1 MEYSICIRTLGTS
14 RDKYKRLLES
24 IKKLSIQPKE
34 VLVIIPYGY
43 ELPKDRIGN
52 ETFVRSQKGML
63 LQRIVGY
70 ESAKSKYVLLLD
82 DDVEFESDLI
92 EKLSKPILEDKGN
105 ISFPIYTHLLPIGGI
120 RSLIGAITLA
130 AVPRIKSDDRFVK
143 ILPSGGYSYRKKIED
158 KQYLYSD
165 SAPGM
170 CVLAERNALLNI
182 NLRDE
187 LWIDRVGYPLREDAV
202 LMYKAVINNNKS
214 LGVTGIN
221 IEHLD
226 GGSGEK
232 TRNIKAAYANGFN
245 HILFWKRFIY
255 SNSES
260 VLNKLISRLAIIWWS
275 ISTIGYLGI
284 KLIVSRDTELFK
296 VSIKGISEGF
306 KYIRSKDAFNESKA
320 RGELYG

>member
-1 MEYSICIRTLGTS
+1 MEYSICIRTLGTAGE
-14 RDKYKRLLES
+14 KYKRLLES

-52 ETFVRSQKGML
+52 ETFIRSEKGML

-82 DDVEFESDLI
+82 DDIEFEPNLI
-92 EKLSKPILEDKGN
+92 EKLSEPIVENKGN
-105 ISFPIYTHLLPIGGI
+105 ISFPIYTDLLPIGGI

-130 AVPRIKSDDRFVK
+130 AVPRIKSDDKFVK

-170 CVLAERNALLNI
+170 CVLAEKVALLNI
-182 NLRDE
+182 NLREE
-187 LWIDRVGYPLREDAV
+187 LWIDMVGYPLREDAV

-226 GGSGEK
+226 GGSTEK
-232 TRNIKAAYANGFN
+232 SRNIKAAYANVFN
-245 HILFWKRFIY
+245 HILFWKRFIH
-255 SNSES
+255 SSS
-260 VLNKLISRLAIIWWS
+260 KHISKKLISILAIIWWTV
-275 ISTIGYLGI
+275 STVGYLGV
-284 KLIVSRDTELFK
+284 KLILSRDVEIFK
-296 VSIKGISEGF
+296 VSIKGIREGF
-306 KYIRSKDAFNESKA
+306 KYIRSKDAFKESKV
-320 RGELYG
+320 RGEIYG